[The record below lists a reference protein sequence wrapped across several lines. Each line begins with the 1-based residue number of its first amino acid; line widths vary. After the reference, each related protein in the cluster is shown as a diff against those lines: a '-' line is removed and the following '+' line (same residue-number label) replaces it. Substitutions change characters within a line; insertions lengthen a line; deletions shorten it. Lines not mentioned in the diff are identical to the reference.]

1 MNNELKK
8 VNEILRNKI
17 QSILLYIIE
26 KGYDLF
32 SYEKLNMINMI
43 VEYSN
48 KSSFTQIQFIEN
60 NLLSILYFDTYFF
73 NLSCQAIQLYFF
85 LPEFLF
91 FFHEHPSSSLNCQ
104 SQQLSGY
111 CYLHESLNDQY
122 P

>member
-85 LPEFLF
+85 CLNF
-91 FFHEHPSSSLNCQ
+91 FSFFMSI
-104 SQQLSGY
+104 
-111 CYLHESLNDQY
+111 LHQA
-122 P
+122 

>member
-8 VNEILRNKI
+8 VYEILRNKI

-32 SYEKLNMINMI
+32 TYAKLNMI

-91 FFHEHPSSSLNCQ
+91 FHEHPSSSLNCQ

>member
-48 KSSFTQIQFIEN
+48 KSSFTQIQFI
-60 NLLSILYFDTYFF
+60 Y
-73 NLSCQAIQLYFF
+73 
-85 LPEFLF
+85 
-91 FFHEHPSSSLNCQ
+91 
-104 SQQLSGY
+104 
-111 CYLHESLNDQY
+111 
-122 P
+122 

>member
-32 SYEKLNMINMI
+32 TYAKLNMINMI

-73 NLSCQAIQLYFF
+73 NLSCQTIQLYFF
-85 LPEFLF
+85 A
-91 FFHEHPSSSLNCQ
+91 
-104 SQQLSGY
+104 
-111 CYLHESLNDQY
+111 
-122 P
+122 